1 MLAPM
6 GAGEVSMTMLS
17 RGALLALLSS
27 SLLTACGTTREAKWD
42 EKPTQTEATADNT
55 DAANSLVE
63 EGDAAWAQRIDQ
75 SQLETAIAKWEEAA
89 KGTANAEL
97 YLKLSRGHYFLADG
111 FYAVA
116 GDAEKRDAHYT
127 AGLDW
132 AEKALGVTAPEFVA
146 ASKEGMKHE
155 EAILKAPVEAVP
167 AMYWYAT
174 NLGKWAASKGFAT
187 KLKYKDSIKSTMLHV
202 QSLDDKYFYSSPYRY
217 FGAFEAATA
226 GIAGGS
232 LEKSEENFKTA
243 VEKNPEYLGTKV
255 LWADYLA
262 KKQNNREL
270 YEKLL
275 KEVVEADPAVDPA
288 IEPEN
293 KREQEKAKKLLAN
306 IDDVF

>member
-1 MLAPM
+1 
-6 GAGEVSMTMLS
+6 
-17 RGALLALLSS
+17 
-27 SLLTACGTTREAKWD
+27 
-42 EKPTQTEATADNT
+42 
-55 DAANSLVE
+55 LVE

-75 SQLETAIAKWEEAA
+75 AQLETAIAKWEEAA
-89 KGTANAEL
+89 SASLDAEL
-97 YLKLSRGHYFLADG
+97 ALKLSRGHYFLADG
-111 FYAVA
+111 FFAIA

-132 AEKALGVTAPEFVA
+132 AEKALGLTAPDFVA

-187 KLKYKDSIKSTMLHV
+187 RIKYKDAIKATMLQV
-202 QSLDDKYFYSSPYRY
+202 KALDDSYFYSCPYRY

-232 LEKSEENFKTA
+232 LEKSEENFKLA
-243 VEKNPEYLGTKV
+243 VEKNPEYLGSKV
-255 LWADYLA
+255 LWVDYLA
-262 KKQNNREL
+262 KKQNNKEL

-275 KEVVEADPAVDPA
+275 NEVVAADVVVDPA